1 MEAACLRHS
10 EIPHTTRLFLD
21 FQYHFDRVAE
31 FYAGSP
37 ADPASYAA
45 AAQAVHYPDDRRAA
59 LVSALRARNPESPA
73 LERLAQSG
81 TLAVVTGQQVGLFS
95 GPAYTI
101 YKALTAI
108 RLAEQL
114 TEQGIPA
121 VPIFWLATE
130 DHDFAEINHCY
141 VFDKRHQPVA
151 LSVDGHASDRPVGT
165 IPVVNPPFDL
175 LQSALAPF
183 PHGDDITALV
193 RGAYAEGAT
202 FGTGFQHLLERLLA
216 GRGLL
221 FLDPLDEPLRR
232 IAAPLLADALRHTP
246 ELNAAL
252 LDRNRRLEQAGYH
265 AQVHVEPKTSLLF
278 LLEEGKRV
286 ALRRQDRSYISN
298 GRRFSETELAA
309 RPQDLSPNALL
320 RPVVQD
326 YLLPTVAYVGGPAEL
341 AYLAQSQV
349 LYDKL
354 LGRMPVAVARTAFT
368 LLDSSAAHLM
378 GEYGLTLQSFFQA
391 QDGGVGELIAH
402 RMMPEDLVA
411 QFGVVREGSTG
422 ELDKLRADLAAFD
435 PTLASAL
442 DKSRAKILYQI
453 SKLERKTSRELL
465 RRTERIQAQADSL
478 TGLVYP
484 AKHVQERYYSILPF
498 LAEHGLD
505 LIASLYENVN
515 LDCPDHRILVV

>member
-1 MEAACLRHS
+1 
-10 EIPHTTRLFLD
+10 
-21 FQYHFDRVAE
+21 
-31 FYAGSP
+31 
-37 ADPASYAA
+37 
-45 AAQAVHYPDDRRAA
+45 
-59 LVSALRARNPESPA
+59 
-73 LERLAQSG
+73 
-81 TLAVVTGQQVGLFS
+81 
-95 GPAYTI
+95 PAYTI

-141 VFDKRHQPVA
+141 VFDKHHQPVA

-165 IPVVNPPFDL
+165 IPVVNPPFDQ
-175 LQSALAPF
+175 LQSVLAQF
-183 PHGDDITALV
+183 PHGDEITTLV
-193 RGAYAEGAT
+193 REAYAEGAT

-232 IAAPLLADALRHTP
+232 IAAPLLADALHHTP

-252 LDRNRRLEQAGYH
+252 LERNRRLDQAGYH

-298 GRRFSETELAA
+298 GRRFSEAELAA
-309 RPQDLSPNALL
+309 RPEDLSPNALL
-320 RPVVQD
+320 RPVIQD

-368 LLDSSAAHLM
+368 LLDSSAANLM
-378 GEYGLTLQSFFQA
+378 REYGLTPQSFFQA
-391 QDGGVGELIAH
+391 EDSGVGELIAH
-402 RMMPEDLVA
+402 RMMPDDLVA
-411 QFGVVREGSTG
+411 QFGVVRE
-422 ELDKLRADLAAFD
+422 R
-435 PTLASAL
+435 
-442 DKSRAKILYQI
+442 
-453 SKLERKTSRELL
+453 
-465 RRTERIQAQADSL
+465 
-478 TGLVYP
+478 
-484 AKHVQERYYSILPF
+484 
-498 LAEHGLD
+498 
-505 LIASLYENVN
+505 
-515 LDCPDHRILVV
+515 

>member
-10 EIPHTTRLFLD
+10 EIPHTSRLFLD

-37 ADPASYAA
+37 TDPAYYIA
-45 AAQAVHYPDDRRAA
+45 AAQAIQYPDDRRAA

-73 LERLAQSG
+73 LARLAEPG
-81 TLAVVTGQQVGLFS
+81 TVAVVTGQQVGLFS

-101 YKALTAI
+101 YKALTAV
-108 RLAEQL
+108 RLAAQL
-114 TEQGIPA
+114 TERGIPA

-141 VFDKRHQPVA
+141 VYDQRHQPAA
-151 LSVDGHASDRPVGT
+151 LSVEAHASDRPVGA
-165 IPVVNPPFDL
+165 IPVVHPPFDRL
-175 LQSALAPF
+175 EAALAPF
-183 PHGDDITALV
+183 PHGAEIVSMV
-193 RGAYAEGAT
+193 REAYGEGAT
-202 FGTGFQHLLERLLA
+202 FGTSFQHLLERLLA

-232 IAAPLLADALRHTP
+232 IAAPLLADALRQTP
-246 ELNAAL
+246 DLNVAL
-252 LDRNRRLEQAGYH
+252 LERNRRLEQAGYH
-265 AQVHVEPKTSLLF
+265 AQVHVEQKTSLLF
-278 LLEEGKRV
+278 LLEDGQRI
-286 ALRRQDRSYISN
+286 ALRRQDRSYISKD
-298 GRRFSETELAA
+298 RRFSEAELAA
-309 RPQDLSPNALL
+309 RPRDLSPNALL
-320 RPVVQD
+320 RPVMQD
-326 YLLPTVAYVGGPAEL
+326 YLLPTIAYVGGPAEL

-368 LLDSSAAHLM
+368 LLDAPAAQQMRDYH
-378 GEYGLTLQSFFQA
+378 LTLQSFFQA
-391 QDGGVGELIAH
+391 QNGGVGELIAH
-402 RMMPEDLVA
+402 RMLPEDLVS
-411 QFGVVREGSTG
+411 QFEVVRGHSAG
-422 ELDKLRADLAAFD
+422 ELDKLRAELAAFD
-435 PTLASAL
+435 PTLAAAL

-453 SKLERKTSRELL
+453 SKLEHKTSRELL
-465 RRTERIQAQADSL
+465 RRTERIQSQAESL

-505 LIASLYENVN
+505 LISRLYENVN
-515 LDCPDHRILVV
+515 LDCPDHRILTV